1 MGQSSQPHELG
12 GGLKSRHVTMLSIAG
27 VIGASLFVGSSVA
40 IAEAGPAVLLAYLF
54 AGLLVVMI
62 MRMLAEMAVA
72 PPDTGSFSTYAD
84 KAIGRWA
91 GYTIGW
97 LYWWFWVLVI
107 PLEANIAAMIL
118 HSWVPGIPIWL
129 FSLVIT
135 LALTGSNLL
144 SVKNYGEFEF
154 WLALC
159 KVIAI
164 LAFIFLGAVAISGFY
179 PYAEVSGIS
188 RLWDSGGFMPNGFGA
203 VLSAML
209 ITMFSFM
216 GAEIVTIAAAESD
229 TPEKHIVR
237 ATNSVIWRIS
247 IFYLCSIF
255 VVVALIP
262 WNMPGLKAVGSYR
275 SVLELLNI
283 PHAKL
288 IMDCVILLSV
298 TSCLNSAL
306 YTASRMLYSLSRRG
320 DAPAVMGKINR
331 SKTPYVAVLLSTGA
345 AFLTVV
351 VNYYAPAKVF
361 KFLIDSSGAIALLV
375 YLVIAVSQLRMRK
388 ILRAEGSE
396 IRLRM
401 WLYPWLT
408 WLVIGFITFVLVV
421 MLFRP
426 AQQLEVIST
435 GLLAIGIICTVP
447 IMARWKK
454 MVLWQKTPVHNTR

>member
-1 MGQSSQPHELG
+1 MGQLSESHALG

-72 PPDTGSFSTYAD
+72 TPDTGSFSTYAD
-84 KAIGRWA
+84 KAIGPWA

-107 PLEANIAAMIL
+107 P
-118 HSWVPGIPIWL
+118 VWL

-164 LAFIFLGAVAISGFY
+164 LAFIALGAAAISGFY

-188 RLWDSGGFMPNGFGA
+188 RLWDHGGFMPNGFGA

-229 TPEKHIVR
+229 TPDKHIVR

-262 WNMPGLKAVGSYR
+262 WNMPGLKSVGSYR
-275 SVLELLNI
+275 SVLELLHI
-283 PHAKL
+283 PHAKF

-320 DAPAVMGKINR
+320 DAPAIMGKTNR
-331 SKTPYVAVLLSTGA
+331 SKTPWVAVLLSTGA
-345 AFLTVV
+345 AFLTVI

-375 YLVIAVSQLRMRK
+375 YLVIAISQLRMRK
-388 ILRAEGSE
+388 ILLAQGGE
-396 IRLRM
+396 IKLKM

-408 WLVIGFITFVLVV
+408 WLVIGFICFVLVV

-435 GLLAIGIICTVP
+435 GLLGLGIIGTVP
-447 IMARWKK
+447 IMSRWKK
-454 MVLWQKTPVHNTR
+454 LIRWQKAPLQNLR